1 MVLRLLTVEN
11 FVLIEN
17 ISIEFDLGLCILSGE
32 TGAGK
37 SIILDALG
45 LALGDKGGVH
55 FLKDKNKAAVVT
67 VEIEVDLLDNK
78 NLRDILLEL
87 GIEAKPLST
96 ACELIIRRVI
106 NPDGR
111 TRAFLNNSLINI
123 GQLGQICSHLVE
135 VCGQHKNQQSL
146 DPREY
151 INILD
156 LFSKNEKIL
165 KDVEAYFDTMQNIK
179 KQLNNA
185 IATQAAS
192 ESEKAYLKHVIDEIE
207 AFMPM
212 VGEEA
217 LLDEKRKVLI
227 SKTKILEATLES
239 TSILDMPGT
248 GVISQLCA
256 IEKALS
262 RFPDYFSDVNLKFE
276 AIRIDLQELSNTVE
290 HKRSELI
297 INEDLDFIENRLF
310 ELRNLIRKYRVTDN
324 DLNKFLDD
332 AKKQYEMICDIG
344 SIIERLSKELQD
356 AQGNYLREA
365 KLLSERRKTA
375 AFELRRKILAEFQ
388 HINLEKAD
396 ILVQVDELDIQEAK
410 KNGIN
415 NVTFLIKTNSNSEF
429 GALSKIASGGELS
442 RFMLAYKVALSGN
455 KGVTSIIFDEIDSGI
470 GGKVASNV
478 GKKLLKLSEEK
489 QVIVVTHQPQVVV
502 YANNHYLV
510 EKEQTNEAA
519 KVTVNKLSKLDSVS
533 EVARMLSGSSI
544 TEEAIAAAQKLFIS
558 S

>member
-135 VCGQHKNQQSL
+135 VCGQHKNQQLL

-207 AFMPM
+207 AFMPI

-324 DLNKFLDD
+324 DLNKFLEY

-375 AFELRRKILAEFQ
+375 AFELRSKILAEFQ

-519 KVTVNKLSKLDSVS
+519 KVTVNKLSKLDSIS

-558 S
+558 A

>member
-123 GQLGQICSHLVE
+123 GQLGQICAHLVE
-135 VCGQHKNQQSL
+135 VCGQHKNQQLL

-207 AFMPM
+207 AFMPI

-324 DLNKFLDD
+324 DLNKFLEY

-375 AFELRRKILAEFQ
+375 AFELRSKILAEFQ

-558 S
+558 A

>member
-96 ACELIIRRVI
+96 ACELIIKRVI

-135 VCGQHKNQQSL
+135 VCGQHKNQQLL

-165 KDVEAYFDTMQNIK
+165 KDVEACFDTMQNIK

-207 AFMPM
+207 AFMPI

-227 SKTKILEATLES
+227 SKTKVLEATLES

-310 ELRNLIRKYRVTDN
+310 ELRNLIRKYRVADN
-324 DLNKFLDD
+324 DLNKFLEH

-356 AQGNYLREA
+356 AQGNYLCEA

-375 AFELRRKILAEFQ
+375 AFELRSKILAEFQ

-396 ILVQVDELDIQEAK
+396 ILVQVDELGIQDAK

-519 KVTVNKLSKLDSVS
+519 KVTVNKLSKLDSIS

-558 S
+558 V

>member
-123 GQLGQICSHLVE
+123 GQLGQICAHLVE
-135 VCGQHKNQQSL
+135 VCGQHKNQQLL

-324 DLNKFLDD
+324 DLNKFLEY

-455 KGVTSIIFDEIDSGI
+455 KGITSIIFDEIDSGI

-519 KVTVNKLSKLDSVS
+519 KVTVNKLSKLDSIS

-558 S
+558 A